1 MFCFVVVLSNPF
13 PEQLSMLGPELC
25 LDQKTVQVHMNTK
38 VRGRR
43 LFWLAVSPCPA
54 WPGVSC
60 TVSSS
65 GLGLCTWLRGGSAHP
80 AAAGQWCLGPAGRCV
95 QRPTVGSCATFPG
108 EEAAWPH
115 DCGLRVLFTL
125 PNQDESYI
133 LN

>member
-38 VRGRR
+38 AGGRR

-54 WPGVSC
+54 RPGVPC
-60 TVSSS
+60 AVPSS
-65 GLGLCTWLRGGSAHP
+65 GLGLRTQLRGGSAHP
-80 AAAGQWCLGPAGRCV
+80 GAAGQWCWDPLAGACRGQQLTRAPHSLQRRQLGLTAVDSG
-95 QRPTVGSCATFPG
+95 
-108 EEAAWPH
+108 
-115 DCGLRVLFTL
+115 VLFTL